1 MIVGCAATIRAVLDV
16 DIEQRRR
23 NKDFIAPR
31 LCSLTLFVTNAEAIE
46 SVVDSSK
53 KTAFVEWSKGR
64 FGAGLN

>member
-1 MIVGCAATIRAVLDV
+1 MIVRCAATIRAVLDV
-16 DIEQRRR
+16 DIEQCRR

-31 LCSLTLFVTNAEAIE
+31 LCSLTLFVTNAQAME
-46 SVVDSSK
+46 SVVYSGR